1 VTVSR
6 RALLGTVAAA
16 TVLPPSRGRAQQEP
30 IRIGVL
36 NDQSGLYRDFGGP
49 TSVLAAR
56 MAVEDFGGNVFG
68 RPIEV
73 IDADHQNK
81 ADLASAI
88 AFPFLPYNMAS
99 AARPTML
106 QRSGPLDGDRR
117 SYVARVAR
125 LNSKRARA
133 TGPERRLAL
142 AVAFAAA
149 TIQGGVCINA
159 SGRKP

>member
-1 VTVSR
+1 VTLSR
-6 RALLGTVAAA
+6 RVLLGTVAAA
-16 TVLPPSRGRAQQEP
+16 TVLPASHSWAQQEP

-36 NDQSGLYRDFGGP
+36 NDQSGLNRDFGGP

-88 AFPFLPYNMAS
+88 ARGGVVPTIGEPDHLRFGSLRLQQE
-99 AARPTML
+99 AREIGGGEPTPSSR
-106 QRSGPLDGDRR
+106 QRSSASPAGAR
-117 SYVARVAR
+117 SSRDW
-125 LNSKRARA
+125 
-133 TGPERRLAL
+133 
-142 AVAFAAA
+142 
-149 TIQGGVCINA
+149 
-159 SGRKP
+159 

>member
-1 VTVSR
+1 MAPRATPPVYRKGGHIVMLSR
-6 RALLGTVAAA
+6 RGLLGTVAAA
-16 TVLPPSRGRAQQEP
+16 TILPASVGRAQQEP

-56 MAVEDFGGNVFG
+56 MAAEDFGGNVFG

-88 AFPFLPYNMAS
+88 AQIGRAS
-99 AARPTML
+99 CRE
-106 QRSGPLDGDRR
+106 
-117 SYVARVAR
+117 RVF
-125 LNSKRARA
+125 NW
-133 TGPERRLAL
+133 
-142 AVAFAAA
+142 V
-149 TIQGGVCINA
+149 
-159 SGRKP
+159 

>member
-1 VTVSR
+1 VILSR
-6 RALLGTVAAA
+6 RVLLGTVATA
-16 TVLPPSRGRAQQEP
+16 TILPASVGRGQQEP

-56 MAVEDFGGNVFG
+56 MAVEDFGSNVFG

-88 AFPFLPYNMAS
+88 ARNWFDRQGVTAIADLTNS
-99 AARPTML
+99 AAAL
-106 QRSGPLDGDRR
+106 
-117 SYVARVAR
+117 
-125 LNSKRARA
+125 ARA
-133 TGPERRLAL
+133 KARQNDNTLATKML
-142 AVAFAAA
+142 NGIAGCSGLPPTRVGEIILFA
-149 TIQGGVCINA
+149 
-159 SGRKP
+159 